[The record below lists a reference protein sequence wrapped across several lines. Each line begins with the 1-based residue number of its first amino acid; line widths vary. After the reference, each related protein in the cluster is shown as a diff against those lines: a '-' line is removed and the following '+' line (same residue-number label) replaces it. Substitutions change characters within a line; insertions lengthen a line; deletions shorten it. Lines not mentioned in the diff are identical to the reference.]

1 MEDKAKKR
9 RDWIKN
15 IAIIFLV
22 IMLVLT
28 FFSNTIMNYSLPE
41 VSAQY
46 TNSGNVASRVRGT
59 ATVEAVQPYE
69 IKIEEKR
76 SVEEVKVHAGDTIK
90 KGQVLFILGNSD
102 GTALDEAQ
110 EALDT
115 AIFDYQQKLLKDMPD
130 YSTTNLEIGFA
141 KEDYRKAMEA
151 EKEAKKNDKKVISA
165 KEKVEEG
172 KKEVTKHTRQ
182 MAEYDKIVVKLESD
196 RAKEVKNPTNVELQK
211 EELQKAKDALE
222 NLELIAGMPNTGV
235 NYTLIIK
242 NAKKEV
248 DKAQENLDQAKQVNL
263 DAIDLNIEN
272 TKELKAKSNDNL
284 IDANAQLQLREAE
297 LAEAQ
302 KGITLPDA
310 QKATLT
316 AKRAY
321 EKMIADL
328 EKTQG
333 TDSNAQQI
341 ANLETSNMKKKITR
355 MEKKVNR
362 LKVSSSTNE
371 IVSKVAGVVSTV
383 GYVAGDTTA
392 PETPM
397 AVIQLTDRGY
407 TAKLTVTN
415 EKSAQVREGNVAEIL
430 NIWNSDIKATL
441 TSIKNDPENPGKN
454 KILVFTVT
462 GDVTLGQSLE
472 LAVGDKSGFYDTIV
486 PNSAIREDN
495 KGKFLLTVQ
504 VKSSPLGNRYVATRL
519 NIEVIVADETN
530 SAISGSINGSEFVI
544 STSTKPIQPGM
555 QVRMVEGGDA

>member
-172 KKEVTKHTRQ
+172 KKEVTKHTKQ

-355 MEKKVNR
+355 MEKKVSR
-362 LKVSSSTNE
+362 LKVSASTNE

-544 STSTKPIQPGM
+544 STSTKPIQP
-555 QVRMVEGGDA
+555 